1 MNILNTADWNKIL
14 EESYF
19 TVKSFLHASTNEYI
33 KEKPFD
39 LQWKFLIYPSE
50 ELFFG
55 GSAGGSKSSAL
66 LMSALT
72 FVTQPN
78 YDALIIR
85 KTYSDLSQPNSIMD
99 RCQKWLAQPIEDK
112 KVKFDKI
119 NKKFT
124 FPSGATLSFGYL
136 SNDND
141 LNTYQG
147 AELQFIGIDEAT
159 QLTEKQIRY
168 LHSRLRKTKDNPIPL
183 RIRYTGNPGGLS
195 NDYFRDTFVN
205 GDLPFIPSRYTDN
218 PYLNTKEY
226 EKQLNQL
233 DEYTKQQLKYG
244 NWDVVLNSGLLISV
258 DDLKKH
264 VIDGF
269 DDGSERLFSVVGIDP
284 AGSGQD
290 KFAISLI
297 GYYSNNRMLVE
308 DIQSTQNTNQEAIL
322 LDFLQHHEDKKIQ
335 FLNFEREPGSSSD
348 FALKYWQGVVPHIR
362 CVDTPASGSKFV
374 RARPVAMAIKNDDL
388 YFKSDI
394 KLLNVLFNQFQYVHP
409 DKNKM
414 KEYSSPDELDSL
426 GYGYNGLLSLL
437 NRKRRM
443 RII

>member
-1 MNILNTADWNKIL
+1 MNILNTTDWNDIL
-14 EESYF
+14 QNNPF
-19 TVKSFLHASTNEYI
+19 TVKSFMNAQLNDYI
-33 KEKPFD
+33 QEKPFG

-55 GSAGGSKSSAL
+55 GAAGGSKSSAL

-72 FVTQPN
+72 FVTEPN

-99 RCQKWLAQPIEDK
+99 RCQKWMSKHIEEGR
-112 KVKFDKI
+112 VKFDKI

-136 SNDND
+136 ASDKD
-141 LNTYQG
+141 LDTYQG

-168 LHSRLRKTKDNPIPL
+168 LHSRLRKTRDNPVPL
-183 RIRYTGNPGGLS
+183 RIRYTGNPGGIS
-195 NDYFRDTFVN
+195 NDFFRDNFVN
-205 GDLPFIPSRYTDN
+205 GDSPFIPSRYTDN
-218 PYLNTKEY
+218 PFLDTEKY
-226 EKQLNQL
+226 EKQLDML

-244 NWDVVLNSGLLISV
+244 NWDVVLNSGLLISNEE
-258 DDLKKH
+258 LKEH
-264 VIDGF
+264 VIEGF
-269 DDGSERLFSVVGIDP
+269 EGEELLFSVVGIDP

-290 KFAISLI
+290 KFAMSLVS
-297 GYYSNNRMLVE
+297 YYSNNQLLVE
-308 DIQSTQNTNQEAIL
+308 DIQSTQKTNQEEAL
-322 LDFLQHHEDKKIQ
+322 LKFLKKHEDKHIYL
-335 FLNFEREPGSSSD
+335 LNFEREPGSDSE
-348 FALKYWQGVVPHIR
+348 FALKYWQGIVPNIK
-362 CVDTPASGSKFV
+362 CINTSPTGSKFV
-374 RARPVAMAIKNDDL
+374 RARPISTAIKSDRL
-388 YFKSDI
+388 YFKDDI

-409 DKNKM
+409 DKAKM

-426 GYGYNGLLSLL
+426 GYAYICMKDLL
-437 NRKRRM
+437 NRKRRV